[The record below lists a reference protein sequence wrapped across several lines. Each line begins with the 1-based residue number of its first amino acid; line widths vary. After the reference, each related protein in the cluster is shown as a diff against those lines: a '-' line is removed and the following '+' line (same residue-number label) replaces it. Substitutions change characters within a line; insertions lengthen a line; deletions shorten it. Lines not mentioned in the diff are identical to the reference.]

1 MNPLDGY
8 IPPIK
13 IYQTEMQ
20 TTLESNVMSISQS
33 MGVDVNKEELLKA
46 LAYDRDQYEKG
57 YEAGYNKAYQE
68 MHDKF
73 LNFTVNM
80 RPATP
85 GELQSIKESL
95 NKISTPTGINFWDLY
110 KDKKEEL

>member
-1 MNPLDGY
+1 MNLLDGY

-20 TTLESNVMSISQS
+20 TTLENNVMSVAQS

-46 LAYDRDQYEKG
+46 LNYDRDQYTKG

-73 LNFTVNM
+73 TVNM

-85 GELQSIKESL
+85 EELQSIKESL
-95 NKISTPTGINFWDLY
+95 DKISIPTGINFWDLFEN
-110 KDKKEEL
+110 KGGDNQ